1 MAGGTMKTSY
11 YLAAAAVLTAAGGAV
26 YTRSRA
32 ADVPLPTIPLPPTK
46 VAARSPAD
54 MPSLPSI
61 VLGPNETLPISTE
74 EPPRV
79 ATGNPAWGSAKVPVV
94 DAAKVSAEVPAPPKP
109 LPPPMLPAVP
119 KLPAVPP
126 RGLPKPPVADV
137 PGTPAPPSVGPLP
150 AVPQPPMVPSVKLPA
165 VPPPLETPGA
175 NAPGSP
181 ALPSPGT
188 PPNSPKLPAV
198 PPPSSTPGAALPTP
212 TPYVP
217 PAPPSLGSVVLLQDG
232 KLVEG
237 HVTQTADKVI
247 VRRGSIDQPF
257 PKEQVQH
264 IGKTKADAYQFLLG
278 KLKPD
283 DTQGRFKLAR
293 WCMYNGLREQA
304 LAEARQV
311 VKDQP
316 NHTAAADMARALEE
330 SMRLFHP
337 DGTPVNPKPVAAT
350 PPAAP
355 ALPAAPPAPKGNSG
369 FAAPPVS
376 VVEPDADVTPEA
388 AIAFGPKVQPVLA
401 NLCAD
406 CHARRDYTGAF
417 KLDCHTGQGLDPA
430 VTRYNL
436 VAVAKQ
442 IKKDDPGASPLL
454 HKALTAHGGMKQPVF
469 AGRGSP
475 AYRVLEA
482 WVYLAAGSAT
492 PPPPAPPVM
501 PPKPTSSDAPIP
513 TSPLPAVPPPDAKP
527 KSPAAPPSVEKP
539 VLPPVPPPIPRVP
552 PPPIP
557 PAAAPALPAVPPVNR
572 VSFGQD
578 AKPNT
583 PTAPKPDNTGDA
595 VDEFDPS
602 VFNRAVQK

>member
-1 MAGGTMKTSY
+1 MIPGRGAGMAGGTMKTSY

-32 ADVPLPTIPLPPTK
+32 ADVPLPTIPLPPVKT
-46 VAARSPAD
+46 AARSPAD

-61 VLGPNETLPISTE
+61 VLGPKETLPVSTE
-74 EPPRV
+74 EPPRAASG
-79 ATGNPAWGSAKVPVV
+79 ATAWGSSKVPVV
-94 DAAKVSAEVPAPPKP
+94 DTAKVSAEVPAAPKP
-109 LPPPMLPAVP
+109 LPPPMLPVVP
-119 KLPAVPP
+119 
-126 RGLPKPPVADV
+126 PPVANA
-137 PGTPAPPSVGPLP
+137 PGSPAPPAVGALP
-150 AVPQPPMVPSVKLPA
+150 AVPQPPSVPSVKLPA
-165 VPPPLETPGA
+165 VPPPPVID
-175 NAPGSP
+175 P
-181 ALPSPGT
+181 PGT
-188 PPNSPKLPAV
+188 PSPPSVKLPAV
-198 PPPSSTPGAALPTP
+198 PPPSSAPGATLPTP

-257 PKEQVQH
+257 PKDQVQH

-350 PPAAP
+350 PAP
-355 ALPAAPPAPKGNSG
+355 ALPAVPPAPKGNSG

-436 VAVAKQ
+436 IAAAKQ
-442 IKKDDPGASPLL
+442 IKKDDPAASPLL
-454 HKALTAHGGMKQPVF
+454 HKALAAHGGMKQPVF
-469 AGRGSP
+469 TGRGTP

-492 PPPPAPPVM
+492 PPPPAPPVI
-501 PPKPTSSDAPIP
+501 PHKPTGSDAPIP
-513 TSPLPAVPPPDAKP
+513 ASPLPAVPPP
-527 KSPAAPPSVEKP
+527 APPKTPGAGVPSGAGSPPGSPTP
-539 VLPPVPPPIPRVP
+539 VPAPKLPAVPPPLPRV

-557 PAAAPALPAVPPVNR
+557 PAVAPALPIPPVNR
-572 VSFGQD
+572 VSFGQN
-578 AKPNT
+578 AKPT
-583 PTAPKPDNTGDA
+583 VPTAPKPDNTGDA